1 MIIYSERTQCI
12 FCNNHNLVTILE
24 KDYDIFL
31 GNYNVID
38 PNSKYYSMPYNI
50 QSCSECLTIQTK
62 YIGDLNIIYGSHTV
76 GAYGSIRSTHNKLFA
91 LFILENPD
99 INSILEVGAG
109 NGELSDIIL
118 ENKKI
123 LYTINDPSYGGNVA
137 NKQVISSFFEETDNN
152 LLLDNTL
159 VMSHVFE
166 HFYKP
171 LSILKKLQSMKTLKY
186 IYISLPDFETYIK
199 QGNYHL
205 LNPEHTYYV
214 ETQFLENTFLFHG
227 FKIVRKYYHENH
239 SIFLEFIRTDST
251 LSTFPKNLHSVSDIT
266 MFFKNI
272 LNNISNINNLIK
284 NTTKEIYVWPCS
296 VQILFIFALGLHQYK
311 ILNVLDNSP
320 LKIGRYLY
328 GCNLYCKSLNEVSQT
343 NSDKIIILTGGCYNK
358 EILNTIQTNPNNTVI
373 IA

>member
-1 MIIYSERTQCI
+1 MIYSERNECI
-12 FCNNHNLVTILE
+12 FCDNHNLVTILE
-24 KDYDIFL
+24 KDYEIPL
-31 GNYNVID
+31 GNFTVS
-38 PNSKYYSMPYNI
+38 NSDYKYYNMPYNI
-50 QSCSECLTIQTK
+50 QYCSDCFTIQTK
-62 YIGDLNIIYGSHTV
+62 YIGDLNIIYGDHTV
-76 GAYGSIRSTHNKLFA
+76 GAYGSIRSSHNIKFA
-91 LFILENPD
+91 SFILENSN
-99 INSILEVGAG
+99 INGILEVGAG

-123 LYTINDPSYGGNVA
+123 SYTINDPSYGGNLS
-137 NKQVISSFFEETDNN
+137 NKQVIPSFFEETDNN
-152 LLLDNTL
+152 LLLDDTI

-171 LSILKKLQSMKTLKY
+171 IYILKKLQSMKTLKH
-186 IYISLPDFETYIK
+186 IYISLPDFETYIQ
-199 QGNYHL
+199 QGTYHL

-214 ETQFLENTFLFHG
+214 ETQFLENIFLFHG
-227 FKIVRKYYHENH
+227 FKIARKYHHENH
-239 SIFLEFIRTDST
+239 SIFLEFIRTNST
-251 LSTFPKNLHSVSDIT
+251 LSTFPKNLHSVSNIT

-284 NTTKEIYVWPCS
+284 DTTKEIYVWPCS

-358 EILNTIQTNPNNTVI
+358 EILNTIQTNPKNTVI